1 MEVDLEPFYLQ
12 NFDSYDTL
20 KGSQKNS
27 TKQLVYGGKNNREK
41 VNQSSGNLETLVDTL
56 IHKFTNLDEYSV
68 PYSKRAKL
76 FPQFCIFC

>member
-12 NFDSYDTL
+12 NLDSYDTL

-27 TKQLVYGGKNNREK
+27 TKQLVYVGKNNREQ

-56 IHKFTNLDEYSV
+56 INKFRNLDEYSV
-68 PYSKRAKL
+68 SYSKWAKL
-76 FPQFCIFC
+76 FSLFCIFC